1 MASGV
6 RIPAG
11 IHLIDGNHPPMTLS
25 FAPERIETWPQRVA
39 AITGDQGMEALRAVM
54 GPDQGTATGVLLP
67 EGLGVDDP
75 APAVAATAVT
85 PPSSEG
91 TVH

>member
-1 MASGV
+1 M
-6 RIPAG
+6 PAKK
-11 IHLIDGNHPPMTLS
+11 
-25 FAPERIETWPQRVA
+25 RVS
-39 AITGDQGMEALRAVM
+39 E
-54 GPDQGTATGVLLP
+54 TATGVLLP